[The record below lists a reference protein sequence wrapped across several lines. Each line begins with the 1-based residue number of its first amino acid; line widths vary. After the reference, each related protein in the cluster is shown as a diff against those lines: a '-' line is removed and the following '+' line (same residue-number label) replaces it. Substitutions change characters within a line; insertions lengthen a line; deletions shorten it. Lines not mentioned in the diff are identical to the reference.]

1 MPPNRRPRRPLVLA
15 AAVTAMALSLVVL
28 LEPGLPVRIGLVLDI
43 GLILCIL
50 VMLVASRRR

>member
-1 MPPNRRPRRPLVLA
+1 
-15 AAVTAMALSLVVL
+15 MALSLVVL